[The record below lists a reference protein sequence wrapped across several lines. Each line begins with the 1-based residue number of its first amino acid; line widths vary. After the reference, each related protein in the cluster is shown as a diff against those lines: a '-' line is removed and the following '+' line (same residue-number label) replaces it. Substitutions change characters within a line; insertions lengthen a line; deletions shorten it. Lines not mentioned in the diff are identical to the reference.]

1 MVDRIRLI
9 QLIKNNLAMGFTLE
23 QIKRSMLNAGWSEQ
37 DIADAMNAAAG
48 SSAAEDASKSQTTQT
63 QQTPQASQSSGSG
76 FSMPELPDFSS
87 YFSELNPKS
96 ILIGVIIL
104 IVIIGGIVYVPGL
117 FIKSVCGNGKLE
129 GNENQVNCCA
139 DAGCPGNLLCKEN
152 ACTEPVACTGCE
164 YLEND
169 VCVKAVCCK
178 DSDCGD
184 NQTCQSASTKEA
196 MCANAASLP
205 VAPVVQPKLENDVT
219 DGMNFTLNATG
230 SVMFSLEGY
239 AHTMTVTEMDVGGYQ
254 RYINLKIES
263 TPVTVVLELGQMRWV
278 DINGDDKKDIE
289 IKFVSYKDGKAK
301 ISIKKVVIVLNKKCK
316 YNKECDDGD
325 SATVD
330 VCQFTADFKAA
341 YCIHNGTTAA
351 IPCTN
356 STQCNDSEASTRD
369 ICASNVCTHVTITE
383 CEAGDGYCPFGCKV
397 ESDADCAAA
406 NATVKN
412 CAQLSGKVC
421 PKYSVCIHSTDY
433 DNKEYY
439 IGGANDTQYC
449 CPESSSCAYGDFVPA
464 GLIYEKTPTGKN
476 YIYFNMT
483 STFTMPILNVYAKV
497 YFDDIYK
504 NEFLLYKS
512 DLSESRISYG
522 LNQLAIKYCESGCT
536 ENLTS
541 QKIKVVVDS
550 KDKALEAG
558 ENNNDLIGFAVHMD

>member
-1 MVDRIRLI
+1 MADRIRLI
-9 QLIKNNLAMGFTLE
+9 QLIKTNLAMGFTLE

-37 DIADAMNAAAG
+37 DITDAVEAAAG
-48 SSAAEDASKSQTTQT
+48 PVAEETGK
-63 QQTPQASQSSGSG
+63 PQAVQPSGTG
-76 FSMPELPDFSS
+76 FSMPDIS
-87 YFSELNPKS
+87 YYLSDLNPKY

-104 IVIIGGIVYVPGL
+104 IVIIGGIVYLPGL

-129 GNENQVNCCA
+129 GNENQINCCA

-152 ACTEPVACTGCE
+152 SCTEPVVCADCE
-164 YLEND
+164 YLENGI
-169 VCVKAVCCK
+169 CVKAVCCR
-178 DSDCGD
+178 DSDCGE

-196 MCANAASLP
+196 MCANV
-205 VAPVVQPKLENDVT
+205 VAQLAEPVVLPKLENDVT
-219 DGMNFTLNATG
+219 DGLNFTLNATG
-230 SVMFSLEGY
+230 SVMFSLEGK
-239 AHTMTVTEMDVGGYQ
+239 AHTMSVTEMDIGGYQ

-263 TPVTVVLELGQMRWV
+263 TPVIVVLELGQMRWV
-278 DINGDDKKDIE
+278 DIDGDNKKDIE
-289 IKFVSYKDGKAK
+289 IKFVSYRDNKVK
-301 ISIKKVVIVLNKKCK
+301 IQIKKLVIILNKKCR

-330 VCQFTADFKAA
+330 VCQFTADYKAA
-341 YCIHNGTTAA
+341 YCIHNGTAAA

-356 STQCNDSEASTRD
+356 FTQCNDSEVSTRD
-369 ICASNVCTHVTITE
+369 ICVSNVCTHVTITD
-383 CEAGDGYCPFGCKV
+383 CAAGDGYCPFGCKA

-449 CPESSSCAYGDFVPA
+449 CPESSTCAYGDFVPI
-464 GLIYEKTPTGKN
+464 GLIYEKTPAGKN
-476 YIYFNMT
+476 HIYFNLT
-483 STFTMPILNVYAKV
+483 STFTMPILNVYAKI
-497 YFDDIYK
+497 YFDEAYK
-504 NEFLLYKS
+504 NEFLLYQS

-522 LNQLAIKYCESGCT
+522 LNQMAIKYCESGCT

-541 QKIKVVVDS
+541 QKIKVAVDS
-550 KDKALEAG
+550 KDKVLEAG
-558 ENNNDLIGFAVHMD
+558 ETNNELIGFAVHMD